1 MKLPILIEFNSGEKA
16 TYVAQPPEWAKWEK
30 ATGNTIGKAQDSIGI
45 WDLMFLAYHAM
56 KREAGGK
63 PVKVFDVWMETVAE
77 VTVGD
82 SDSPKAMSQEAST
95 ES

>member
-1 MKLPILIEFNSGEKA
+1 MKLPILIEFNSGEKE
-16 TYVAQPPEWAKWEK
+16 TYVCQPPEWAKWEK
-30 ATGNTIGKAQDSIGI
+30 AVGKTIGQAQDSIGM

-63 PVKVFDVWMETVAE
+63 PVKSFEIWMENVAE

-82 SDSPKAMSQEAST
+82 TDSPKATKSEA
-95 ES
+95 

>member
-16 TYVAQPPEWAKWEK
+16 TYTAQAVEWAKWEK
-30 ATGNTIGKAQDSIGI
+30 ATGNTIGKAADSIGI
-45 WDLMFLAYHAM
+45 WDLMFLAYNAH

-63 PVKVFDVWMETVAE
+63 PVKNFEVWMETVAD
-77 VTVGD
+77 VTVLD
-82 SDSPKAMSQEAST
+82 ADPKVSSQEAST

>member
-1 MKLPILIEFNSGEKA
+1 MKLPILIELNSGEKA

-30 ATGNTIGKAQDSIGI
+30 ATGNTISKAQDSIGI
-45 WDLMFLAYHAM
+45 WDLMFLAYNAM

-63 PVKVFDVWMETVAE
+63 PVKAFEVWMESVAN
-77 VTVGD
+77 VTVLD
-82 SDSPKAMSQEAST
+82 ADPKVSSQEAST

>member
-1 MKLPILIEFNSGEKA
+1 MKLPILIEFNSGEKE
-16 TYVAQPPEWAKWEK
+16 TFLAQPPEWARWEK
-30 ATGNTIGKAQDSIGI
+30 AVGKTIGQAQDSIGI

-63 PVKVFDVWMETVAE
+63 PVKSLEVWMENVAE

-82 SDSPKAMSQEAST
+82 TDSPKATKSEA
-95 ES
+95 

>member
-1 MKLPILIEFNSGEKA
+1 MKLPILIELNSGEKA

-30 ATGNTIGKAQDSIGI
+30 ATGNTISKAKDSIGI
-45 WDLMFLAYHAM
+45 WDLMFLAYNAM

-63 PVKVFDVWMETVAE
+63 PVKAFEVWMESVAN
-77 VTVGD
+77 VTVLD
-82 SDSPKAMSQEAST
+82 ADPKVSSQEAST